1 MAYLAATLPLKSC
14 DAHSFV
20 WKLYA
25 QCGYND
31 NHLIMFMKSVMFS
44 CWALAHGCYV
54 VQVKGKKSSPSLEWR
69 ADVVVCTYVA
79 A

>member
-1 MAYLAATLPLKSC
+1 MHMHMFGSLLLIVIIMII
-14 DAHSFV
+14 F
-20 WKLYA
+20 
-25 QCGYND
+25 D
-31 NHLIMFMKSVMFS
+31 NVYESIMFS

-54 VQVKGKKSSPSLEWR
+54 VQVKEKKSSPSLEWR